1 MENNS
6 ILKLQQLNEKY
17 VELRKSLDK
26 LKCENSLEISKHKNE
41 IDSYKNIDY
50 AHFIP
55 LDDLPAKIKPLASI
69 VYEKYIEM
77 FRNIKTDIISQYK
90 QELATAINNV
100 KKALADYKNQISKI
114 STQMVFSPF
123 MVSED
128 SFKSQCNYHATKI
141 HAVIEIVNAI
151 KEKIAYAEN
160 FIVKPLTFE
169 EFALTFGKENPDIP
183 KLQTSFFEELKSVID
198 KEISSCDMQIE
209 ESVKLLNKK
218 TEDCNHAIEKV
229 ILEAKQVISAIESAS
244 PSVGINNTYL
254 SNATLPE
261 VISVARCCDTYH
273 NELVDIITDGKGVFA
288 DVISLD
294 MKNAGNI
301 MLYAGEDTAEKIDNF
316 VVSYALK
323 CLEEFPLGSL
333 KIHVIDSRLNPLI
346 LSLKNSFA
354 VKNASELCDSII
366 TLHSGFDVVERLSS
380 TNCREIYKKLI
391 GGFSDLY
398 DLYKEDDADAFNL
411 VIIRTKYSSL
421 VNSGY
426 SDVLNIIADLIENNG
441 AGHKTGVRFLIV
453 NECSGE
459 IQSNHKN
466 IAEKIEKSCELKIR
480 FASKKIIA
488 NEKIVE
494 TISIDEDATKFIES
508 RCKELAKALVGKDK
522 KNVTYESVGFGSK
535 NNVENV
541 GSVIKIPVGVSG
553 KDIVELPLSCA
564 DTDNS
569 AEGQCIGVMAI
580 GASGSGKSSFFHSVV
595 LNGSMKY
602 SPDEIQFWL
611 LDFKFGGASSK
622 YIKANIPHIKIIA
635 ENNKIDDA
643 FCLFSMAY
651 DEMNRR
657 MMLFNKHPIEP
668 NLAEYNRYIEENN
681 IQEPKLPR
689 IVILIDEVQEIFQ
702 GDNCEEI
709 KSQITAMSSLMRA
722 TGMHFIMVAQDLTKH
737 KSYLLI
743 ESFMGSANGR
753 VCFRVDEKALSDSG
767 YPDEFRERKK
777 EIASL
782 RTGET
787 YMSYG
792 NGRNVAST
800 IKKVKMAYASAEE
813 FDNYFEEIRTKYNN
827 YDYNTLIIGSKKKL
841 TSTEI
846 VPSLRKSYSQIING
860 LKPKF
865 NMVSA
870 VLGENTYL
878 LDPIKVDF
886 STDEYSSVLF
896 LGSNKNIASSLC
908 SSVALSL
915 INQGVITHL
924 FNGDRSYSVTETGER
939 VEHPFMYLCNN
950 SEKDNAKLHKTS
962 ELLSVFSGLYSE
974 YLRREKLY
982 NDESDECDS
991 FEPIVTII
999 NDAFAINAIK
1009 NNDAVISQNSVANED
1024 TSNPNYPE
1032 DESDEEDLFEILGN
1046 TSDNNEGAIDMN
1058 MVESFAN
1065 ELKSASSEYYCT
1077 SFNINIQEALKT
1089 LILEG
1094 YRVNMFVV
1102 MSIKG
1107 GDDYSI
1113 SGIIPEIKNTVLFN
1127 DTQYAQ
1133 YVSNAMFA
1141 KEMLSN
1147 ISNAPH
1153 DESMAVLVSKKK
1165 LIKARP
1171 VIYDVS
1177 NIEERR
1183 ALDKIIKE

>member
-6 ILKLQQLNEKY
+6 IFKLEQLNASYIEFK
-17 VELRKSLDK
+17 KSLDK
-26 LKCENSLEISKHKNE
+26 LEYKKSLETSKHKKE
-41 IDSYKNIDY
+41 IDSYKKINYSHVIS
-50 AHFIP
+50 
-55 LDDLPAKIKPLASI
+55 LDDWPAKLKPSASI
-69 VYEKYIEM
+69 VYEKYTKLFGE
-77 FRNIKTDIISQYK
+77 IKNDIVAQYK
-90 QELATAINNV
+90 QELSDTINNV
-100 KKALADYKNQISKI
+100 RETLAAYKTQINKI
-114 STQMVFSPF
+114 ATEAVFSSF

-128 SFKSQCNYHATKI
+128 SFKNKCNNQAEKI
-141 HAVIEIVNAI
+141 NTVIEIINAI
-151 KEKIAYAEN
+151 KEKIAYIEG
-160 FIVKPLTFE
+160 FLIKPQTFE
-169 EFALTFGKENPDIP
+169 EFVLVFEKENPNIP
-183 KLQTSFFEELKSVID
+183 KLQTAFFEELKSVVK
-198 KEISSCDMQIE
+198 KEITSCDLQIE
-209 ESVKLLNKK
+209 KSIKLLNQK
-218 TEDCNHAIEKV
+218 TEGCNQAIEKV
-229 ILEAKQVISAIESAS
+229 ILETKQTIAAIESS
-244 PSVGINNTYL
+244 LPSVGKSNAYL
-254 SNATLPE
+254 SNALLPE
-261 VISVARCCDTYH
+261 MIEIAHCYDTYH
-273 NELVDIITDGKGVFA
+273 NELVDMITDEKGVAA
-288 DVISLD
+288 DIISSD
-294 MKNAGNI
+294 IKNAGNI
-301 MLYAGEDTAEKIDNF
+301 MVYASEDTAEKIDNF

-333 KIHVIDSRLNPLI
+333 KVHVIDSRLNPLI

-366 TLHSGFDVVERLSS
+366 TLHSGFEVVERLSS

-411 VIIRTKYSSL
+411 VIIRTKYAPL

-426 SDVLNIIADLIENNG
+426 SDVLNIISDLIENNG

-480 FASKKIIA
+480 FTSKKITA
-488 NEKIVE
+488 NEKEVNI
-494 TISIDEDATKFIES
+494 ISIAEDATKFIES
-508 RCKELAKALVGKDK
+508 RCQELAKALVGKDK
-522 KNVTYESVGFGSK
+522 KNITYESVGFGSK
-535 NNVENV
+535 NNSENV

-657 MMLFNKHPIEP
+657 ITLFNKHPIEP

-689 IVILIDEVQEIFQ
+689 IVILIDEVQEIFL

-767 YPDEFRERKK
+767 YPEEFRERKK

-782 RTGET
+782 RTGEI

-813 FDNYFEEIRTKYNN
+813 FDNYFEEIRTKHKN

-846 VPSLRKSYSQIING
+846 VPSLRKSYSEITKG

-870 VLGENTYL
+870 ILGENTYL

-886 STDEYSSVLF
+886 SIDESSSVLF
-896 LGSNKNIASSLC
+896 LGSDKNIASSLC

-915 INQGVITHL
+915 INQGVTTHL
-924 FNGDRSYSVTETGER
+924 FNGDRSYSVTEIGER

-950 SEKDNAKLHKTS
+950 SAKDNAKAHKTS
-962 ELLSVFSGLYSE
+962 ELLSVLSGLYSE
-974 YLRREKLY
+974 YLHREKLY

-1009 NNDAVISQNSVANED
+1009 NNDAIVSQSSVANE
-1024 TSNPNYPE
+1024 
-1032 DESDEEDLFEILGN
+1032 G
-1046 TSDNNEGAIDMN
+1046 
-1058 MVESFAN
+1058 
-1065 ELKSASSEYYCT
+1065 
-1077 SFNINIQEALKT
+1077 
-1089 LILEG
+1089 
-1094 YRVNMFVV
+1094 
-1102 MSIKG
+1102 
-1107 GDDYSI
+1107 
-1113 SGIIPEIKNTVLFN
+1113 
-1127 DTQYAQ
+1127 
-1133 YVSNAMFA
+1133 
-1141 KEMLSN
+1141 
-1147 ISNAPH
+1147 ISNLNYSEDDH
-1153 DESMAVLVSKKK
+1153 
-1165 LIKARP
+1165 
-1171 VIYDVS
+1171 
-1177 NIEERR
+1177 
-1183 ALDKIIKE
+1183 

>member
-1 MENNS
+1 MVKKS

-26 LKCENSLEISKHKNE
+26 LECENSLEASRHKKD
-41 IDSYKNIDY
+41 IDSYKNIDF
-50 AHFIP
+50 AHVVP
-55 LDDLPAKIKPLASI
+55 LDDLPEKVKPSASI
-69 VYEKYIEM
+69 VYEKYTEI
-77 FRNIKTDIISQYK
+77 FGKIKNDIIAQYR
-90 QELATAINNV
+90 QELEDAVNNV
-100 KKALADYKNQISKI
+100 KKVLADYKSQIRKI
-114 STQMVFSPF
+114 STEVVFSSF
-123 MVSED
+123 AVNED
-128 SFKSQCNYHATKI
+128 SFKSKCYKQAKKI
-141 HAVIEIVNAI
+141 NAAIEIVNAI
-151 KEKIAYAEN
+151 KERIAYTEN
-160 FIVKPLTFE
+160 FIIKPLTFE
-169 EFALTFGKENPDIP
+169 EFALVFGKENHNIS
-183 KLQTSFFEELKSVID
+183 KMQSAFFEELKTIVD
-198 KEISSCDMQIE
+198 KEIANCDLKNG

-218 TEDCNHAIEKV
+218 TEDCNQAIEKV
-229 ILEAKQVISAIESAS
+229 ILETKQEIAAIEAAS
-244 PSVGINNTYL
+244 PSVGTNNTYA
-254 SNATLPE
+254 SNSILPE
-261 VISVARCCDTYH
+261 VIGVARCYDTYH
-273 NELVDIITDGKGVFA
+273 SELVDIITDGKGVVS
-288 DVISLD
+288 DIISLD
-294 MKNAGNI
+294 MKKAGNI
-301 MLYAGEDTAEKIDNF
+301 MVYSGEDTAEKVDNF

-380 TNCREIYKKLI
+380 TNCREIYKKLV

-411 VIIRTKYSSL
+411 VIVRTKYASL
-421 VNSGY
+421 INSGY

-480 FASKKIIA
+480 FASQEITA
-488 NEKIVE
+488 NEKAVE
-494 TISIDEDATKFIES
+494 VISIDEDVTKFIES
-508 RCKELAKALVGKDK
+508 RCQELAKALVGKDK

-535 NNVENV
+535 SKAGNV

-643 FCLFSMAY
+643 FCLFNMAE

-657 MMLFNKHPIEP
+657 MSLFNKYPITP
-668 NLAEYNRYIEENN
+668 DLAEYNRYIEENN
-681 IQEPKLPR
+681 VQEPKLPR

-709 KSQITAMSSLMRA
+709 KSLISSMSSRMRA

-792 NGRNVAST
+792 NASTT
-800 IKKVKMAYASAEE
+800 IKKVKMAYASADE
-813 FDNYFEEIRTKYNN
+813 FDNYFEEIRTKHKN
-827 YDYNTLIIGSKKKL
+827 YDYKTLIIGSKKKL

-846 VPSLRKSYSQIING
+846 VPSLRKSYSEITKG

-870 VLGENTYL
+870 ILGENTYL

-886 STDEYSSVLF
+886 SIDESSSVLF
-896 LGSNKNIASSLC
+896 LGSDKNIASSLC

-915 INQGVITHL
+915 INQGVTTHL
-924 FNGDRSYSVTETGER
+924 FNGDRSYSVTEMGER

-950 SEKDNAKLHKTS
+950 SAKDNAKVHKTS
-962 ELLSVFSGLYSE
+962 ELLSILSGLYSE

-999 NDAFAINAIK
+999 NDAFAINTIK
-1009 NNDAVISQNSVANED
+1009 NNESVTSQGGVTNQNTENQNSYKAEDGGIFEISKVLSSSDDGSIDEAVFDNFLSISQSERD
-1024 TSNPNYPE
+1024 
-1032 DESDEEDLFEILGN
+1032 
-1046 TSDNNEGAIDMN
+1046 
-1058 MVESFAN
+1058 SFGD
-1065 ELKSASSEYYCT
+1065 
-1077 SFNINIQEALKT
+1077 SFNVNVQEILKT

-1113 SGIIPEIKNTVLFN
+1113 SGMIPEIKNTVLFN

-1165 LIKARP
+1165 LVKVRP
-1171 VIYDVS
+1171 VMYDVS
-1177 NIEERR
+1177 NAEERS
-1183 ALDKIIKE
+1183 ALDKIIKG